1 MAYSTKLIDGVE
13 HAYKDYNYTYMGVE
27 RTSHVHARTD
37 MWTIGGV
44 VDSAGL
50 EAELDQQIESFK
62 HLCESIDGHLDPL
75 TEPALCIFEGSGAS

>member
-27 RTSHVHARTD
+27 RTAHVHARTD

-50 EAELDQQIESFK
+50 EAELDQQIVSYK

-75 TEPALCIFEGSGAS
+75 LESALGIRGGSGAP